1 MIRTPWP
8 LGRRACTTAA
18 TAAVVLLSTF
28 LSPDNA
34 WATPHRGATGG
45 NEAATTGKWGAAAS
59 PTAMTWG
66 LSLGQRQTT
75 TVGNTGTVAIRAITY
90 KVVVSGGLALS
101 SFTLAACANPWMGG
115 LCNGGGGTAIGGT
128 YGVGSTSTVTSSFVP
143 SLGGS
148 IYLQATES
156 FLAATSI
163 TMTLTLSV
171 TGRTQTRTPV
181 VTNQ

>member
-8 LGRRACTTAA
+8 LGRRARTTAA
-18 TAAVVLLSTF
+18 TAAVVLLSIF
-28 LSPDNA
+28 LAPSNA
-34 WATPHRGATGG
+34 WATPHRATTGG
-45 NEAATTGKWGAAAS
+45 NETATTGKWGAAAS

-75 TVGNTGTVAIRAITY
+75 TVNNAGTVAIKAITY
-90 KVVVSGGLALS
+90 KVVVSNALAIT
-101 SFTLAACANPWMGG
+101 SFTLAACASPWVGG
-115 LCNGGGGTAIGGT
+115 LCNGGAGTAIGGT
-128 YGVGSTSTVTSSFVP
+128 FGVGSTTTVTSTFVP
-143 SLGGS
+143 PIGGS

-171 TGRTQTRTPV
+171 TGQTQTRTPV
-181 VTNQ
+181 VTGQ